1 MKQKYTYQQAL
12 NEVLKIR
19 EQRRKIY
26 GDGWTTDPDW
36 LIFSNMYNKML
47 RLQTFII
54 DKNTN
59 YTYENEVD
67 TIIDLV
73 NYALFLLTNKLN
85 SKQK

>member
-1 MKQKYTYQQAL
+1 MENKYTYQTAL
-12 NEVLKIR
+12 EEVLKIR

-26 GDGWTTDPDW
+26 GDGWVNDPDW

-85 SKQK
+85 HKQK